1 MKRSGEPLETLKIRP
16 GRGAFRGV
24 QGVTVLHCLAR
35 LHKIAI
41 QGATQGATFSKTPV
55 KPSDFGHEKEASM
68 ALFLSKFFPN

>member
-1 MKRSGEPLETLKIRP
+1 
-16 GRGAFRGV
+16 
-24 QGVTVLHCLAR
+24 